1 MVLWAVWPQAG
12 DWPLLAWFRQK
23 CNGGWV
29 EWSLSNVQAIALYDS
44 VFCDPCLPWEALQS
58 FFSLL
63 LPLFTLII
71 AFYYCSSVQLTD
83 WSTQL
88 GQGQQPGLVWV
99 VIVER
104 EILGEAGMTIT
115 KCSPPTPCRAG
126 FWGEPSLY
134 KGGMALSFGEKR
146 VLCLFF
152 CSGEMAAHLNFTL
165 KFNADLGGL
174 WRGSMEQ
181 CLRTHTLEAESGIT
195 HSSSFTQSGVSAFSS
210 AKGYDPWSYFLELLE
225 DWVR

>member
-29 EWSLSNVQAIALYDS
+29 EWSLSNVLAIALYDS

-104 EILGEAGMTIT
+104 EILGEAEMTIT
-115 KCSPPTPCRAG
+115 KCSPQPHAG
-126 FWGEPSLY
+126 Q
-134 KGGMALSFGEKR
+134 
-146 VLCLFF
+146 
-152 CSGEMAAHLNFTL
+152 
-165 KFNADLGGL
+165 D
-174 WRGSMEQ
+174 
-181 CLRTHTLEAESGIT
+181 
-195 HSSSFTQSGVSAFSS
+195 SGVSPVCTREAWLCHLGKKGSYAFFF
-210 AKGYDPWSYFLELLE
+210 AQGRWQLI
-225 DWVR
+225 